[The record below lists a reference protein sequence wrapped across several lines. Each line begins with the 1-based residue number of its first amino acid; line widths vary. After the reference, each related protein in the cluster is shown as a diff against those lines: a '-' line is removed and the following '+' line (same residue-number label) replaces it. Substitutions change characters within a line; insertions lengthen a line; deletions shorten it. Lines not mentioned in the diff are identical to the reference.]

1 MSACGYKFYLQVFN
15 SIYHKWAQWTSEI
28 SSWILEDK
36 ICIRK
41 RACNILFIIQTPMAR
56 YCYALFLL
64 AETDVAITTMI
75 SSHVKDKNCIF
86 TWYQSFV
93 TGKILVFHRCLYNKY
108 IYYSF
113 KIFPRFWLAK
123 STCIIHHNQLLM
135 TKFERILCLMHR
147 WPQKCSF
154 FAG

>member
-1 MSACGYKFYLQVFN
+1 MARLSRRVLIKRERYKTYKSIIKCKTDIRNGGCYMSACGYKFYLQVFN

-56 YCYALFLL
+56 CCDALLLL
-64 AETDVAITTMI
+64 AETEVAMTTMI

-86 TWYQSFV
+86 TRYQIFV
-93 TGKILVFHRCLYNKY
+93 TGKILVFRRCLYNKY
-108 IYYSF
+108 ICDP
-113 KIFPRFWLAK
+113 IWENRA
-123 STCIIHHNQLLM
+123 
-135 TKFERILCLMHR
+135 
-147 WPQKCSF
+147 
-154 FAG
+154 